1 MENKKYFSQIKED
14 YQEAVEYSGAFYGE
28 IAGKLGEILHGKVA
42 DFGNGNVVH
51 YSTEK
56 IDKLLCVDIIN
67 EKRVITEGKKEFI
80 YGDFYDFDFPEDLD
94 FALAHWLLHHLPEDD
109 LLEVALHKL
118 NKALG
123 IHGKFVI
130 VENVMPG
137 YMEAVQNAL
146 RPVLFYLLRLM
157 KKPGLRFFSL
167 ASLTRLLKRTGFDQI
182 SVSHVDVV
190 GWIAPAPVLFPR
202 LRMPGWL
209 YPLKCIVIEA
219 SSSH

>member
-1 MENKKYFSQIKED
+1 MENEEYFSKIKGD
-14 YQEAVEYSGAFYGE
+14 YQEAVEYSCAFYAE
-28 IAGKLGEILHGKVA
+28 IANKLSEILRGKVA

-67 EKRVITEGKKEFI
+67 EKKVITEGKKEFI
-80 YGDFYDFDFPEDLD
+80 YGDFYDFEFPGDLD
-94 FALAHWLLHHLPEDD
+94 FALAHWLLHHLPDD
-109 LLEVALHKL
+109 ELLEIAVQKL
-118 NKALG
+118 NRSLG
-123 IHGKFVI
+123 THGKFVI
-130 VENVMPG
+130 VENVMPR
-137 YMEAVQNAL
+137 YMEALQNAL
-146 RPVLFYLLRLM
+146 RPVLFCLLRLM

-167 ASLTRLLKRTGFDQI
+167 ASLTGLLQRAGFDRI

-190 GWIAPAPVLFPR
+190 GWIAPAPVLFPK

-219 SSSH
+219 SSSR